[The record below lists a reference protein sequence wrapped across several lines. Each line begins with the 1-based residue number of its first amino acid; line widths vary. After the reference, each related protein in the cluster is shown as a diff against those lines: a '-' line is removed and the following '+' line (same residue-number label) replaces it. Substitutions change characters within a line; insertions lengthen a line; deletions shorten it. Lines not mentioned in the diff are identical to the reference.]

1 MNNDKIR
8 QVTYI
13 DILNEITL
21 KFAGRTAV
29 IDSEGSITYS
39 GLDRLSSAYAYYFTS
54 EGFGRGSK
62 IMVQLENTIL
72 FAACYFGMI
81 KAGIV
86 PVLIYPAC
94 REKEIHAIAETSSPE
109 GYVAFSRNRGA
120 DFRSIAEKAV
130 EGIGS
135 VRKIYFDD
143 ELSAL
148 DLSAFPEE
156 FAPEVLP
163 APGDTAVIILSGG
176 STGIPKLIARTHADH
191 IFTAV
196 ETAAKCGFDEDTRF
210 LVSMPVEHNF
220 SLTGPG
226 LVGALC
232 YGGAAVMC
240 RTNSVA
246 EIVKCIME
254 HKVTSTALVPSLAVE
269 CIAYAEKMGFGDA
282 FASMKL
288 VQLGGAVCT
297 PDIIRTVSNKMGC
310 RIQQIYG
317 MGEGIV
323 FCTSYD
329 DDMDIV
335 LNYQGENISAFDDIR
350 IVDAEGRQ
358 LPDGEFGELIGK
370 GPCIISGYYNAPE
383 INKVKITPDGFF
395 RTGDRARLVEGK
407 YLQVQGRIDDV
418 INKGGEK
425 ISPAE
430 VESMLNS
437 CTGVTESTVF
447 AVSSSTVGEKIAAV
461 VVTADGTGSQVQIRR
476 ELAAAGAA
484 SYKIPD
490 IICFMAEL
498 PTTLAGKIDKN
509 ALRKAVLDSLS
520 ETVSISEDE
529 PDKSDK
535 RAVVRFVIRKLLG
548 IDDSF
553 DDSATFLEL
562 GGQSVLM
569 GNLQNELFERFSVM
583 LPFDKLFAEGSVN
596 GICNMLETE
605 RRNVVTGR
613 GDVEFSLS
621 PDKRFETFPITDLQ
635 TAYLI
640 GGRSDTL
647 LGGNP
652 TRGYSEI
659 ICKDYDNERMET
671 AINRLFAAHDIFRLR
686 IFSDGTQ
693 RVEREME
700 HYSLPFEDISS
711 MSEKEQE
718 AYMLEKRERIFNTL
732 FDTEKLPLVRF
743 CATKLSDE
751 KTVLHFSH
759 DGKIIDGWS
768 HENVIHELDV
778 LYSFPEREYK
788 APEIQFLDYVNYLE
802 AVKKTD
808 KYKADMDYW
817 MKKADSGHTSPSL
830 PLMCDPS
837 QIKDVST
844 RQVVRY
850 ISQETWEKVRSFA
863 AKSGFT
869 PFALIFTAFGKA
881 ISKYS
886 SSKDFLMNMP
896 ASVRPAIH
904 PEIDELI
911 GECSNFYIFD
921 FENKNGCSIADT
933 ARDNQKQIAEIM
945 QHDYFMG
952 TDFIREMQKRDGG
965 SIVAPIVFT
974 SIIDTP
980 DRESISLRKVYTK
993 THTSQIWIDAI
1004 AMKNN
1009 GGIMLIMDCVRELLS
1024 SDVTEAIGDTFVRLL
1039 ELAADQPE
1047 FWNESSV
1054 APMLSGELAVTGPC
1068 TAEGMGQNGSIPA
1081 MMKDVLAK
1089 FPDRLVVADSAGEL
1103 TYREL
1108 FRKANCLAKTVRDAA
1123 GAESGFRFGVFAD
1136 KGRLQAI
1143 AAAASVILGCP
1154 FLPLDITYSAEQV
1167 EYTAG
1172 CAGLA
1177 VIVAEGGLAGRLTD
1191 VQGCRVINADDTDY
1205 SYDGEISFAEAKDD
1219 DISFIIN
1226 TSGTTGRPK
1235 SVAVTHRGLVNCL
1248 LQSIDEF
1255 GINENDR
1262 FIAVTN
1268 YCHDMAMYDIFG
1280 AFTAGAAMIIPDA
1293 RRQKEPEHWCE
1304 LIEKYGV
1311 TFWNSVPAFPEML
1324 LDSEPEDAERRLS
1337 SVRLMVNGGDVLQVS
1352 LARRIKKNFVNA
1364 RHYNVG
1370 GPSETTIWSIW
1381 HPVDD
1386 SDLSST
1392 FIPYGKPINSGI
1404 QYYIL
1409 SDSGSLC
1416 PAGVE
1421 GTMYIGGVSLALGYL
1436 GLDEETERK
1445 FVRFNGKRVYN
1456 TGDRGYYLSDG
1467 SIKFVGRQDNQV
1479 KINGKRIEL
1488 DGIAETLCGLDSVQ
1502 TGTAVLDRER
1512 NTIVA
1517 FYIADEELSAEEM
1530 KREMAKILPDY
1541 MIPSAFIRLDEM
1553 PLTKNGKVDIPSLER
1568 KCSEREETIA
1578 AAPAEQSSDPVITEL
1593 SELLCTLLK
1602 QKDISISRS
1611 FFEMGGNSIYA
1622 IRLIAAIRKK
1632 WGVTLSVYDIMNN
1645 PYVSEW
1651 AGLIK
1656 TKA

>member
-13 DILNEITL
+13 DIINDITE
-21 KFAGRTAV
+21 KFAERTAV
-29 IDSEGSITYS
+29 IDYEGSITYKE
-39 GLDRLSSAYAYYFTS
+39 LDRQASAYAHYFVS
-54 EGFGRGSK
+54 EGFGRGSR
-62 IMVQLENTIL
+62 IMVQLENTLL
-72 FAACYFGMI
+72 FASCYFGMI

-94 REKEIHAIAETSSPE
+94 REKEIRSIAETSLPE

-120 DFRSIAEKAV
+120 DFRGIAEKAV
-130 EGIGS
+130 EGISS

-143 ELSAL
+143 ELR
-148 DLSAFPEE
+148 DIELSAYPEDFTAE
-156 FAPEVLP
+156 ELP
-163 APGDTAVIILSGG
+163 SPGDTAVIILSGG

-196 ETAAKCGFDEDTRF
+196 ETAAKCGFDCDTRF

-240 RTNSVA
+240 RTNSVS
-246 EIVKCIME
+246 EIVKFIME
-254 HKVTSTALVPSLAVE
+254 HRITSTALVPSLAVE
-269 CIAYAEKMGFGDA
+269 CIAYADKMGYADA
-282 FASMKL
+282 FASMKI

-297 PDIIRTVSNKMGC
+297 PEIIRNVSENMGC

-329 DDMDIV
+329 DEMDIV

-350 IVDAEGRQ
+350 IVDEEGNQ
-358 LPDGEFGELIGK
+358 VPDGEFGELIGK

-383 INKVKITPDGFF
+383 INKVKFTADGYYK
-395 RTGDRARLVEGK
+395 TGDRARLVDGK
-407 YLQVQGRIDDV
+407 FLQVQGRIDDV
-418 INKGGEK
+418 INRGGEK

-430 VESMLNS
+430 VESLLNS
-437 CTGVTESTVF
+437 CTGVTESSVF
-447 AVSSSTVGEKIAAV
+447 AISSSSLGQKIAAV
-461 VVTADGTGSQVQIRR
+461 LITADGIGSQVQIRR
-476 ELAAAGAA
+476 ELTAAGAA

-490 IICFMAEL
+490 VICFMEKW

-509 ALRKAVLDSLS
+509 ALKQAVLDS
-520 ETVSISEDE
+520 VSGTGSVEE
-529 PDKSDK
+529 ALNESDK
-535 RAVVRFVIRKLLG
+535 RSVVRYVIRKILG
-548 IDDSF
+548 IDNSF

-569 GNLQNELFERFSVM
+569 GTLQNELFERFGVM
-583 LPFDKLFAEGSVN
+583 LPFDKLFAEGSVS
-596 GICNMLETE
+596 GICEMLESE

-621 PDKRFETFPITDLQ
+621 PEKRFETFPITDLQ

-659 ICKDYDNERMET
+659 ICRDYDNDRMEK

-686 IFSDGTQ
+686 IFQDGTQ
-693 RVEREME
+693 RVEKDME

-711 MSEKEQE
+711 MSVEEQE
-718 AYMLEKRERIFNTL
+718 VYMLEKRERIFNML

-743 CATKLSDE
+743 CATKLSED
-751 KTVLHFSH
+751 KTILHFSH

-778 LYSFPEREYK
+778 LYSCPEKEYK
-788 APEIQFLDYVNYLE
+788 APEIRFLDYVNYLE

-808 KYKADMDYW
+808 KYKADMSYW
-817 MKKADSGHTSPSL
+817 MKKADNEHTSPSL
-830 PLMCDPS
+830 PLRCDPS
-837 QIKDVST
+837 QVKDVST

-869 PFALIFTAFGKA
+869 PFALIFTAFGKS
-881 ISKYS
+881 ILKYS
-886 SSKDFLMNMP
+886 SNNDFLMNMP

-911 GECSNFYIFD
+911 GECSNFFIFD
-921 FENKNGCSIADT
+921 FENKSGTTIADT

-952 TDFIREMQKRDGG
+952 TDYIREMQKRDGG
-965 SIVAPIVFT
+965 NIVAPIVFT

-980 DRESISLRKVYTK
+980 DRESISLKKIYTK

-1024 SDVTEAIGDTFVRLL
+1024 SEVTKAIGDTFVRLL

-1047 FWNESSV
+1047 YWNENSN
-1054 APMLSGELAVTGPC
+1054 APMLLGELSRIEPC
-1068 TAEGMGQNGSIPA
+1068 TADNGEGMKGSIPA
-1081 MMKDVLAK
+1081 MMEDILSR
-1089 FPDRLVVADSAGEL
+1089 FPDRLAVADSSGEL

-1108 FRKANCLAKTVRDAA
+1108 FQEAHCLGESLRKAA
-1123 GAESGFRFGVFAD
+1123 GAEKGFRFGVFAD
-1136 KGRLQAI
+1136 KGRLQPV
-1143 AAAASVILGCP
+1143 AAAASVIIGCP

-1167 EYTAG
+1167 EYTMN
-1172 CAGLA
+1172 CAGLD
-1177 VIVAEGGLAGRLTD
+1177 VIVAEGELFGRLRD
-1191 VQGCRVINADDTDY
+1191 VSGCTVINADDIVYT
-1205 SYDGEISFAEAKDD
+1205 YDNEISFAEADD

-1248 LQSIDEF
+1248 LQSIEEF
-1255 GINENDR
+1255 GMNENDR
-1262 FIAVTN
+1262 LIAVTN

-1293 RRQKEPEHWCE
+1293 KRQKEPEHWCE

-1324 LDSEPEDAERRLS
+1324 LDSELEDMEKRLS

-1352 LARRIKKNFVNA
+1352 LARRIRSTFVNA

-1370 GPSETTIWSIW
+1370 GPSEATIWSIW

-1386 SDLSST
+1386 NDLNGT
-1392 FIPYGKPINSGI
+1392 FIPYGKPINNGI

-1416 PAGVE
+1416 PVGVE
-1421 GTMYIGGVSLALGYL
+1421 GTMYIGGVSLASGYL

-1445 FVRFNGKRVYN
+1445 FTSFNGKRVYN

-1467 SIKFVGRQDNQV
+1467 SIKFVGRTDNQV

-1488 DGIAETLCGLDSVQ
+1488 DGIVETLCGLERVR
-1502 TGTAVLDRER
+1502 TGTIVLDKKRK
-1512 NTIVA
+1512 TIIA
-1517 FYIADEELSAEEM
+1517 FYISDEELSADGM
-1530 KREMAKILPDY
+1530 KKEMAKLLPDY
-1541 MIPSAFIRLDEM
+1541 MIPSAFIRLSEM
-1553 PLTKNGKVDIPSLER
+1553 PLTKNGKIDTLFLEK
-1568 KCSEREETIA
+1568 KCSERAEHTDATPE
-1578 AAPAEQSSDPVITEL
+1578 EQSSDPVIVEL
-1593 SELLCTLLK
+1593 SQLLCELLK
-1602 QKDISISRS
+1602 EKEISISQS
-1611 FFEMGGNSIYA
+1611 FFEIGGNSIYA

-1645 PYVSEW
+1645 PYVREW
-1651 AGLIK
+1651 AELLK
-1656 TKA
+1656 NKA